1 VIEMRKVLLTGLFLF
16 FAVYGVTKAD
26 AVDDAA
32 KLVYDGEVTTTEI
45 SKIFSASEMKKVN
58 EKVKELKLEELKE
71 KKGREEEKKE
81 NKLLNIIRSKKNK
94 EKDNILVEDIDK
106 ELTRVET
113 RVTKLETRV
122 TKLETSKQN
131 VQKSNTVQKT
141 ENATTKKKMTIQE
154 ASELVI
160 QGKVGDGEER
170 VEKLKKLGFSKK
182 EIEIIQKS
190 VNKIMQ

>member
-1 VIEMRKVLLTGLFLF
+1 MRKVLLTGLFLF

-160 QGKVGDGEER
+160 QGKVEDGEER

>member
-1 VIEMRKVLLTGLFLF
+1 MRKVLLTGLFLF

-170 VEKLKKLGFSKK
+170 VEKLKKLGFSQK

>member
-1 VIEMRKVLLTGLFLF
+1 MKKVLLLTGVFLF
-16 FAVYGVTKAD
+16 FAFSGIARAD

-32 KLVYDGEVTTTEI
+32 KAIYNGDLEVTEV
-45 SKIFSASEMKKVN
+45 SKIFNTSEMKKVN

-81 NKLLNIIRSKKNK
+81 NKLLNLIRNKKNK
-94 EKDNILVEDIDK
+94 EAKDNILVEDIDK
-106 ELTRVET
+106 ELGKVKSK
-113 RVTKLETRV
+113 VSNLETRV

>member
-1 VIEMRKVLLTGLFLF
+1 MRKVLLTGLFLF

>member
-1 VIEMRKVLLTGLFLF
+1 MRKVFFLAGLVLLLFG
-16 FAVYGVTKAD
+16 AIANAD
-26 AVDDAA
+26 AVEDAA

-45 SKIFSASEMKKVN
+45 SKIFSASEMKRIN

-71 KKGREEEKKE
+71 QKGREEEKKE
-81 NKLLNIIRSKKNK
+81 NKLLNLIRNKKNK
-94 EKDNILVEDIDK
+94 EAKDNILVEDIDK
-106 ELTRVET
+106 ELGKVKSK
-113 RVTKLETRV
+113 VSNLETRV

>member
-1 VIEMRKVLLTGLFLF
+1 MRKVLLTGLFLF

-94 EKDNILVEDIDK
+94 EKDNIIVEDIDK

>member
-1 VIEMRKVLLTGLFLF
+1 MRKVLLTGLFLF

-182 EIEIIQKS
+182 EIEIIQKL
-190 VNKIMQ
+190 VNKAMQ

>member
-1 VIEMRKVLLTGLFLF
+1 MRKVLLTGLFLF

-26 AVDDAA
+26 VVDDAA

-58 EKVKELKLEELKE
+58 EKVKELRLENLKKE
-71 KKGREEEKKE
+71 KAEEEKEKG
-81 NKLLNIIRSKKNK
+81 NKLLNIIRTKKNK

>member
-1 VIEMRKVLLTGLFLF
+1 MRKVCFLAGLLLLLFG
-16 FAVYGVTKAD
+16 AIANAD
-26 AVDDAA
+26 SIDDAA

-45 SKIFSASEMKKVN
+45 SKIFSASEMKRIN

-71 KKGREEEKKE
+71 QKGREEEKKE
-81 NKLLNIIRSKKNK
+81 NKLLNLIRNKKNK
-94 EKDNILVEDIDK
+94 EAKDNILVEDIDK
-106 ELTRVET
+106 ELGKVKSK
-113 RVTKLETRV
+113 VSNLETRV

>member
-1 VIEMRKVLLTGLFLF
+1 MRKVLLTGLFLF

-113 RVTKLETRV
+113 RVTKLET
-122 TKLETSKQN
+122 SKQN

>member
-1 VIEMRKVLLTGLFLF
+1 MRKVLLTGLFLF

-113 RVTKLETRV
+113 RVTKLENRV
-122 TKLETSKQN
+122 NKLETSKQN

>member
-1 VIEMRKVLLTGLFLF
+1 MRKVLLTGLFLF

-71 KKGREEEKKE
+71 KKGREGEKKE

>member
-1 VIEMRKVLLTGLFLF
+1 MRKVFFLVGVVLLLFG
-16 FAVYGVTKAD
+16 AIANAD
-26 AVDDAA
+26 AVEDAA

-58 EKVKELKLEELKE
+58 EKVKELRLENLKKE
-71 KKGREEEKKE
+71 KAEEEKEKG
-81 NKLLNIIRSKKNK
+81 NKLLALIKSKKTK
-94 EKDNILVEDIDK
+94 EKEKENILVEDIDK
-106 ELTRVET
+106 ELGKVKSK
-113 RVTKLETRV
+113 VSNLETRV

>member
-1 VIEMRKVLLTGLFLF
+1 MKKVLLLTGVFLF
-16 FAVYGVTKAD
+16 FAFSGIVKAD
-26 AVDDAA
+26 ALEDAA
-32 KLVYDGEVTTTEI
+32 KAIYNGDLEVTEV
-45 SKIFSASEMKKVN
+45 SKIFNTSEMKKVN

-81 NKLLNIIRSKKNK
+81 NKLLNLIRNKKNK

-113 RVTKLETRV
+113 RVTKLENRV
-122 TKLETSKQN
+122 NKLETSKQN

>member
-1 VIEMRKVLLTGLFLF
+1 MKKVLLLTGVFLF
-16 FAVYGVTKAD
+16 FAFSGIATAD

-32 KLVYDGEVTTTEI
+32 KAIYNGDLEVTEV
-45 SKIFSASEMKKVN
+45 SKIFNTSEMKKVN

-81 NKLLNIIRSKKNK
+81 NKLLNLIRNKKNK

-113 RVTKLETRV
+113 RVTKLENRV
-122 TKLETSKQN
+122 NKLETSKQN

>member
-1 VIEMRKVLLTGLFLF
+1 MRKVLLTGLFLF

-58 EKVKELKLEELKE
+58 EKVKELRLENLKKE
-71 KKGREEEKKE
+71 KAEEEKEKG
-81 NKLLNIIRSKKNK
+81 NKLLNLIRAKKNK

-131 VQKSNTVQKT
+131 VQKSNTVQKK

>member
-1 VIEMRKVLLTGLFLF
+1 MRKVLLTGLFLF

-58 EKVKELKLEELKE
+58 EKVKELRLENLKKE
-71 KKGREEEKKE
+71 KAEEEKEKG
-81 NKLLNIIRSKKNK
+81 NKLLNLIRTKKNK

-131 VQKSNTVQKT
+131 VQKSNTVQKK

-182 EIEIIQKS
+182 EIEIIQKL
-190 VNKIMQ
+190 VNKAMQ

>member
-1 VIEMRKVLLTGLFLF
+1 MRKVLLTGLFLF

-58 EKVKELKLEELKE
+58 EKVKELRLENLKKE
-71 KKGREEEKKE
+71 KAEEEKEKG
-81 NKLLNIIRSKKNK
+81 NKLLNLIRAKKNK

-131 VQKSNTVQKT
+131 VQKSNTVQKK

-190 VNKIMQ
+190 VNKALQ

>member
-1 VIEMRKVLLTGLFLF
+1 MRKVLLTGLFLF

-58 EKVKELKLEELKE
+58 EKVKELRLENLKKE
-71 KKGREEEKKE
+71 KAEEEKEKG
-81 NKLLNIIRSKKNK
+81 NKLLNLIRTKKNK

>member
-1 VIEMRKVLLTGLFLF
+1 MRKVLLTGLFLF

-190 VNKIMQ
+190 VNKMMQ

>member
-1 VIEMRKVLLTGLFLF
+1 MKKVFFLVGLVLLLFG
-16 FAVYGVTKAD
+16 AIANAD
-26 AVDDAA
+26 SIDDAA
-32 KLVYDGEVTTTEI
+32 RAIYNGDLEATEVA
-45 SKIFSASEMKKVN
+45 KIFSSSEMKKVN
-58 EKVKELKLEELKE
+58 EKVKQFKLEEIKELKE
-71 KKGREEEKKE
+71 KEKELEEKKKE
-81 NKLLNIIRSKKNK
+81 NKLVTLIKGKKTK
-94 EKDNILVEDIDK
+94 ENILVEDIDK

-113 RVTKLETRV
+113 RVTKLENRV
-122 TKLETSKQN
+122 NKLETSKQN

>member
-1 VIEMRKVLLTGLFLF
+1 MRKVLLTGLFLL

-58 EKVKELKLEELKE
+58 EKVKELRLENLKKE
-71 KKGREEEKKE
+71 KAEEEKEKG
-81 NKLLNIIRSKKNK
+81 NKLLNLIRAKKNK

-190 VNKIMQ
+190 VNKAMQ

>member
-1 VIEMRKVLLTGLFLF
+1 MRKVLLTGLFLF

-32 KLVYDGEVTTTEI
+32 KLVYDGEATTTEI

>member
-1 VIEMRKVLLTGLFLF
+1 MKKVLLLTGVFLF
-16 FAVYGVTKAD
+16 FAFSGIVKAD
-26 AVDDAA
+26 ALEDAA
-32 KLVYDGEVTTTEI
+32 KAIYNGDLEVTEV
-45 SKIFSASEMKKVN
+45 SKIFNTSEMKKVN

-81 NKLLNIIRSKKNK
+81 NKLLNLIRNKKNK
-94 EKDNILVEDIDK
+94 EAKDNILVEDIDK
-106 ELTRVET
+106 ELGKVKSK
-113 RVTKLETRV
+113 VSNLETRV

-182 EIEIIQKS
+182 EIEIIQKL

>member
-1 VIEMRKVLLTGLFLF
+1 MKKVLLLTGVFLF
-16 FAVYGVTKAD
+16 FAFSGIVKAD
-26 AVDDAA
+26 ALEDAA
-32 KLVYDGEVTTTEI
+32 KAIYNGDLEVTEV
-45 SKIFSASEMKKVN
+45 SKIFNTSEMKRIN
-58 EKVKELKLEELKE
+58 DKVKELKLADLKE
-71 KKGREEEKKE
+71 QKEKEKELEEKKKE
-81 NKLLNIIRSKKNK
+81 NKLLTLIKGKKTK
-94 EKDNILVEDIDK
+94 ENILVEDIDK

-113 RVTKLETRV
+113 RVTKLENRV
-122 TKLETSKQN
+122 NKLETSKQN
-131 VQKSNTVQKT
+131 VQKS

-190 VNKIMQ
+190 VNKAMQ

>member
-1 VIEMRKVLLTGLFLF
+1 MRKVLLTGLFLF

-160 QGKVGDGEER
+160 QGKVGDGEQR

>member
-1 VIEMRKVLLTGLFLF
+1 MKKVLLLTGVFLF
-16 FAVYGVTKAD
+16 FAFSGIVKAD
-26 AVDDAA
+26 ALEDAA
-32 KLVYDGEVTTTEI
+32 KAIYNGDLEVTEV
-45 SKIFSASEMKKVN
+45 SKIFNTSEMKRIN
-58 EKVKELKLEELKE
+58 DKVKELKLEDLKE
-71 KKGREEEKKE
+71 QKEKEKELEEKKKE
-81 NKLLNIIRSKKNK
+81 NKLLTLIKGKKTK
-94 EKDNILVEDIDK
+94 ENILVEDIDK
-106 ELTRVET
+106 ELTKVET
-113 RVTKLETRV
+113 RVTKLENRV
-122 TKLETSKQN
+122 NKLEKSKQN